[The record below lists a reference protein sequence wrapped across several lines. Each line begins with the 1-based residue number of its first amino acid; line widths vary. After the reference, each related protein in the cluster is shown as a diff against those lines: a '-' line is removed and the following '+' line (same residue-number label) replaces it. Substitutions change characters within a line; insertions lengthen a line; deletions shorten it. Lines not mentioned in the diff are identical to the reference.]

1 VDIDALRASL
11 IAFPDTLLVEADG
24 DLFAIYDP
32 DGTYEQQPRQ
42 GWATVVT
49 SNADHSASILD
60 QPGMYRLNIGL
71 PRDRFR
77 ELFDSAAEHHPTTV
91 DVLQPHPIYGGQNWV
106 CVLNPDRTW
115 PIARQLLADAH
126 AFAVRKYDNA
136 ARRGNLMPPDRR
148 AVSGSGRESNP
159 SDRDTRPHR

>member
-1 VDIDALRASL
+1 MDVDTVREAL
-11 IAFPDTLLVEADG
+11 IAFPGTLLIEADG

-32 DGTYEQQPRQ
+32 DSTYEQQPRQ

-49 SNADHSASILD
+49 SNADHSASDLD
-60 QPGMYRLNIGL
+60 HPGVYRLNIGL

-77 ELFDSAAEHHPTTV
+77 ELVDPTAEHDTTTM
-91 DVLQPHPIYGGQNWV
+91 DVLLPHPIYGGQNWV

-115 PIARQLLADAH
+115 PLAQQLLAEAH

-136 ARRGNLMPPDRR
+136 ARRRSR
-148 AVSGSGRESNP
+148 SG
-159 SDRDTRPHR
+159 